1 MYAFTIFTLNELPH
15 RLHIFGTY
23 KLILMP
29 FLFSKMLEFY
39 FNFAL
44 TIELLPWD
52 NNVFIVIR
60 KHANHDAKNLHEYN
74 KNKCTR
80 PDERIASSTIFAT
93 RVISG

>member
-1 MYAFTIFTLNELPH
+1 
-15 RLHIFGTY
+15 
-23 KLILMP
+23 
-29 FLFSKMLEFY
+29 MLKFY

-52 NNVFIVIR
+52 NNVFFVIR

-80 PDERIASSTIFAT
+80 PDEDLIDGFCDESN
-93 RVISG
+93 